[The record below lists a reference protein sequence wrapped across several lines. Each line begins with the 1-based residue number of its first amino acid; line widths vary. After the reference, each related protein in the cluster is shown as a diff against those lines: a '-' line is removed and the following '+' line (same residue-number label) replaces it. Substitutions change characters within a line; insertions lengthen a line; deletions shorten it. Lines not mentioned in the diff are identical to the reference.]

1 MTRRIWVHALA
12 IAASMAIVLLAP
24 MSMAGSS
31 PNPVN
36 VDSDKVAIKG
46 YDTVAYFTKG
56 QPTKGNSEFV
66 FTWNGARW
74 QFASAAH
81 RDMFAANPER
91 YAPQFGQFCSM
102 GLALGKR
109 AIADPEAW
117 KIVDGKL
124 YLYFSRGARDK
135 FQQDTPKNLKKA
147 KANWQH
153 HNDLPWAGQK

>member
-12 IAASMAIVLLAP
+12 FVASMAIVLLVP

-36 VDSDKVAIKG
+36 VGSDKVAIKG
-46 YDTVAYFTKG
+46 YDTVAYFTNG
-56 QPTKGNSEFV
+56 QPTRGSSEFV

-109 AIADPEAW
+109 AIADPEVW
-117 KIVDGKL
+117 KIVDDKL

-135 FQQDTPKNLKKA
+135 FQQDAPKNLKEA
-147 KANWQH
+147 EANWQH

>member
-1 MTRRIWVHALA
+1 MTRRILVHALA
-12 IAASMAIVLLAP
+12 TTTSITIALSALL
-24 MSMAGSS
+24 SMAGSS

-36 VDSDKVAIKG
+36 VQPDKVAIKG
-46 YDTVAYFTKG
+46 YDTVAYFTDG
-56 QPTKGNSEFV
+56 QPTKGSPEFV
-66 FTWNGARW
+66 FAWNGARW

-109 AIADPEAW
+109 AIADPEVW

-135 FQQDTPKNLKKA
+135 FVHDTNGNMKKA
-147 KANWQH
+147 EANYQH

>member
-1 MTRRIWVHALA
+1 MT
-12 IAASMAIVLLAP
+12 IVLLAP

-31 PNPVN
+31 PN
-36 VDSDKVAIKG
+36 SDKVAIKG

-81 RDMFAANPER
+81 RDMFASNPER

-109 AIADPEAW
+109 AIADPEVW

-147 KANWQH
+147 KTNWQH

>member
-12 IAASMAIVLLAP
+12 TAASMTIVLLAP

-46 YDTVAYFTKG
+46 YDTVAYFTNG

-109 AIADPEAW
+109 AIADPEVW
-117 KIVDGKL
+117 KIVDDKL

-135 FQQDTPKNLKKA
+135 FQQDAPKNLKEA
-147 KANWQH
+147 EANWQH

>member
-12 IAASMAIVLLAP
+12 FVASMAIVLLVP

-36 VDSDKVAIKG
+36 VGSDKVAIKG
-46 YDTVAYFTKG
+46 YDTVAYFTNG
-56 QPTKGNSEFV
+56 QPTRGSSEFV

-74 QFASAAH
+74 QFASADH

-109 AIADPEAW
+109 AIADPEVW
-117 KIVDGKL
+117 KIVDDKL

-135 FQQDTPKNLKKA
+135 FQQDAPKNLKEA
-147 KANWQH
+147 EANWQH